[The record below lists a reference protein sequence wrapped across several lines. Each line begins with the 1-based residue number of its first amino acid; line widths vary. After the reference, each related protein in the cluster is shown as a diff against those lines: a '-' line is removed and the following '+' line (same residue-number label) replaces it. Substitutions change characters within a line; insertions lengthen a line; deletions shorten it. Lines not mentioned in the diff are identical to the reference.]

1 MPPLARRRSAPALV
15 GLLVIAASVALTACG
30 NGSGADND
38 SGADEATLVLD
49 FVPGPVHAGI
59 YRAVAEGYY
68 EREGLELEI
77 VEPTSTAD
85 TLKLIAAGKANFGI
99 ADGLDLATEI
109 GAGRDAKGILALTQ
123 RPLGGLIT
131 LEASGYGSPAD
142 LEGATIGVTGVPS
155 DDAVLETLVSES
167 GGDPASVER
176 ITIGFNGIQSLA
188 SGKIDAFTGYI
199 PADGV
204 QLEVEGFP
212 TTSFALDEYGGPRY
226 PGLVAFS
233 TEERIASDPELIQDF
248 VTATVRGYEDVI
260 ADPHMGVDA
269 LLEQN
274 PAIRKDFAEA
284 SLAAY
289 LPLLQGDRETY
300 GAFDP
305 AGIKDLSAFMVEHG
319 LTQARIEPDRYATNQ
334 FAVGAR

>member
-1 MPPLARRRSAPALV
+1 MAPLSRRRSALPLAGV
-15 GLLVIAASVALTACG
+15 LVIAASVVLTACG
-30 NGSGADND
+30 NG

-59 YRAVAEGYY
+59 YRAIAEGYY
-68 EREGLELEI
+68 EQEGLELEI

-99 ADGLDLATEI
+99 VDGLDLATEI

-131 LEASGYGSPAD
+131 LERSGYGSPAD

-226 PGLVAFS
+226 AGLVVFS

-260 ADPHMGVDA
+260 ADPQVGVDA
-269 LLEQN
+269 LLEEN
-274 PAIRKDFAEA
+274 PAIRKNFAEA
-284 SLAAY
+284 SLEAY

-319 LTQARIEPDRYATNQ
+319 LTQAPIEPDRYATNQ